1 MASLDTNVLVRYL
14 TQDDEAQFTIA
25 NQVIHHFDTS
35 VFIPITVILE
45 LKWVLRSRYK
55 FGKDK
60 IIGTINKLLS
70 IESVTIANE
79 ESLEMALLLFAEN
92 PADFADCPHTA
103 LTQSAQQS
111 PLLTFDKD
119 ASKLAGNQLL

>member
-25 NQVIHHFDTS
+25 NQVIHHFDMS

-45 LKWVLRSRYK
+45 LEWVLRSRYK

-60 IIGTINKLLS
+60 LLVHSTSYCRLKVLPLQMKKAWKWRYYYSLKILLILPIIRIPLS
-70 IESVTIANE
+70 PNLPTKTR
-79 ESLEMALLLFAEN
+79 F
-92 PADFADCPHTA
+92 
-103 LTQSAQQS
+103 
-111 PLLTFDKD
+111 
-119 ASKLAGNQLL
+119 